1 MKLYHASSL
10 SVEKPDTIN
19 SREFLDFGRGFYLT
33 TIHEQACFYAQRFLR
48 RNLEAWVN
56 VYELTDDLVEWKILT
71 FESYDKEWLD
81 FVAKCRRGEPTEDY
95 DMIVGGIAND
105 KVILTL
111 DLFFSGKIGQD
122 EALGRLRFE
131 KPNIQYCIR
140 SEKMLNECLTFIES
154 KRL

>member
-1 MKLYHASSL
+1 
-10 SVEKPDTIN
+10 
-19 SREFLDFGRGFYLT
+19 
-33 TIHEQACFYAQRFLR
+33 
-48 RNLEAWVN
+48 LEAWVN
-56 VYELTDDLVEWKILT
+56 VYELTDDLIEWKILT
-71 FESYDKEWLD
+71 FESYEWLD

-154 KRL
+154 KKL